1 MNLYIFNKA
10 FSVFS
15 LMLFDLAM
23 IIIKV
28 AVRSWEGLLHCK
40 QDQFKSG
47 VHCCSVISSFFI
59 LA

>member
-23 IIIKV
+23 IIIEV

-47 VHCCSVISSFFI
+47 VHCCSVILF
-59 LA
+59 